1 MSYSDIPIVFIFLGS
16 GTRELIIIV
25 TQSLI
30 LGLILLCI
38 GCLVRLFVCWLVGSS
53 FFSFG
58 DNTYDVQVQIMSSN
72 NTKLDVDRK
81 ASQVRLNQG
90 KEEEKNSMTKKN
102 IGVT

>member
-1 MSYSDIPIVFIFLGS
+1 M
-16 GTRELIIIV
+16 IIIV

-30 LGLILLCI
+30 LGLILLCVEW
-38 GCLVRLFVCWLVGSS
+38 LVRLFVRLLAGSS

-90 KEEEKNSMTKKN
+90 KEKEKQRDRKKTS
-102 IGVT
+102 GVT